1 MLSYLSKS
9 FSYCHSFG
17 GEDMLA
23 IHMPTTSMHME
34 HIKHIEDMGVGQE
47 RGHLLRD
54 KRVAQKSNHLY
65 IDKIEATQH
74 KEKL

>member
-1 MLSYLSKS
+1 
-9 FSYCHSFG
+9 
-17 GEDMLA
+17 
-23 IHMPTTSMHME
+23 MPTTSMHME
-34 HIKHIEDMGVGQE
+34 DIKHIEDMGVGQE

-65 IDKIEATQH
+65 IDKSEAIQH